1 MDKIWFKAK
10 RIGYGW
16 YPATKEGY
24 IVVFTYVLLI
34 IAFALQFAY
43 YNNIAIY
50 LIEVLISTLILVSIA
65 YLKGEKAHWSYRY
78 E

>member
-34 IAFALQFAY
+34 IAFALEFAY
-43 YNNIAIY
+43 YNNIAI
-50 LIEVLISTLILVSIA
+50 
-65 YLKGEKAHWSYRY
+65 R
-78 E
+78 